1 MKNLLFVL
9 FLFPMA
15 AIAAAQNNPVLE
27 AVARAL
33 SAGDADA
40 LARHLADNVDLSI
53 LEKEQTCSKAKA
65 VESLRSFFNT
75 NRPRSFNQVHQ
86 GASRG
91 SNDQYCIG
99 NLVTANGAFRVYI
112 YLKVTGSSAVV
123 QELRFDRD

>member
-1 MKNLLFVL
+1 MKNLLLVL
-9 FLFPMA
+9 FLFPLTT
-15 AIAAAQNNPVLE
+15 IAAAQNNPVLE

-65 VESLRSFFNT
+65 VELLRGFFST

>member
-1 MKNLLFVL
+1 MKNLLLVL
-9 FLFPMA
+9 FLFPMTMM
-15 AIAAAQNNPVLE
+15 AAQSNPVLE
-27 AVARAL
+27 AVSRAL
-33 SAGDADA
+33 SAGDVDA

-53 LEKEQTCSKAKA
+53 LENEQTCSKAKA
-65 VESLRSFFNT
+65 TELLRGFFNN

-112 YLKVTGSSAVV
+112 YLKVTGASAVV